1 MTKRTCLFSKLLALT
16 MCLLLLCGSALA
28 DTVRGDL
35 TGRFEEP
42 KTLEKDGETYQ
53 YRRGLTTILL
63 MGIDTRLGYDDERV
77 GYRNGG
83 QSDFLLLLVLDREN
97 KTITPIHI
105 NRDVMTEITIL
116 GVLGDEVG
124 TITTQL
130 CLSHGFGDGREQSC
144 EYTCDA
150 VQNLFLDIDI
160 DYYVSMNLDGIS
172 ELNDLMGGVTV
183 TINEDMSALDP
194 AMTAGTTLTL
204 HGDQAEYF
212 VRSRMNVG
220 DGTNTA
226 RMERQRQYMAE
237 LGRMAYDRLQE
248 GAGFIGE
255 LFDELEPMLVTDM
268 ARGTMINVAW
278 AARDYALG
286 ATRTLEGETTVGPDE
301 HVEFYADEE
310 ALKDLVLEVFYE
322 PAD

>member
-1 MTKRTCLFSKLLALT
+1 MGRPISTAV
-16 MCLLLLCGSALA
+16 GSPPYCSWASTRALA
-28 DTVRGDL
+28 
-35 TGRFEEP
+35 
-42 KTLEKDGETYQ
+42 
-53 YRRGLTTILL
+53 TT
-63 MGIDTRLGYDDERV
+63 TSASATH
-77 GYRNGG
+77 NGG
-83 QSDFLLLLVLDREN
+83 QSDFLLLLVLDKEN

-116 GVLGDEVG
+116 GVLGDEAG
-124 TITTQL
+124 TINSEIAR
-130 CLSHGFGDGREQSC
+130 SHGFGDGKEQSC

-150 VQNLFLDIDI
+150 VRNLFLDIDI

-172 ELNDLMGGVTV
+172 ELNDFMGGVTV

-237 LGRMAYDRLQE
+237 LGRMVYDRLQE

-278 AARDYALG
+278 LRATTRLASLARWKGRRPSARMNMWSSTPTKRL
-286 ATRTLEGETTVGPDE
+286 
-301 HVEFYADEE
+301 
-310 ALKDLVLEVFYE
+310 
-322 PAD
+322 